1 MGEDRKGEV
10 GKTGVEKG
18 RSGSGDGGSKSG
30 PTSCVYPATYKDKQ
44 GRYGAGGGGRM
55 PLQVCWGPSVVFHM
69 ACWLFCPAFS
79 WPRLRL
85 VHVRQAL
92 CRAPVRVQMFCLPKV
107 ITQ

>member
-44 GRYGAGGGGRM
+44 GRYGAGWGGGCR
-55 PLQVCWGPSVVFHM
+55 CRCAGGPVLSST
-69 ACWLFCPAFS
+69 WLVGFS
-79 WPRLRL
+79 AQPSLGL
-85 VHVRQAL
+85 VL
-92 CRAPVRVQMFCLPKV
+92 G
-107 ITQ
+107 

>member
-44 GRYGAGGGGRM
+44 GRYGGGGADVAVGV
-55 PLQVCWGPSVVFHM
+55 LG
-69 ACWLFCPAFS
+69 
-79 WPRLRL
+79 
-85 VHVRQAL
+85 AL
-92 CRAPVRVQMFCLPKV
+92 CCLPHGLWAFLSCLFLASS
-107 ITQ
+107 